1 MQFQYSVPKLV
12 HPGDGNGFLVFV
24 PLFLNVPSQGNTG
37 QVFLGIRD
45 LYIIHNPLA
54 PPYKVHTPICANH
67 EKHCVTKF
75 QMVFMSSLSFM
86 SCLNVFY
93 SSPFFPQIL

>member
-12 HPGDGNGFLVFV
+12 HAGDGNGFLVFL

-75 QMVFMSSLSFM
+75 QMVFMSSLSIM
-86 SCLNVFY
+86 SYLNVFY